1 MLSISTLSSG
11 SKGNCYRVDNG
22 SSPIL
27 LECGVRFKE
36 IQKWLNFRVNDIAAC
51 WISHEHKDHSKAA
64 LDLMESGVD
73 CYMSEGTAKELKL
86 PEYHNRL
93 HIVRAG
99 EVVQA
104 EDWTVL
110 PFEAKHDA
118 KEPLGFLM
126 QSGADKLLYLTDS
139 FYCKYKFVGLTHI
152 MVECNYCK
160 DILEANC
167 DSGLMHPKLRNRI
180 MRSHFSLEHV
190 KEFLS
195 AIDLH
200 LVREIHL
207 IHLSEDNA
215 DPQRCRDEVEA
226 LTGIPTYI
234 A

>member
-1 MLSISTLSSG
+1 MLEIKCIASG
-11 SKGNCYRVDNG
+11 SKGNCYHISNG
-22 SSPIL
+22 DTSFLIEVGLP
-27 LECGVRFKE
+27 FKK
-36 IQKWLNFRVNDIAAC
+36 IQRELKFALNNLSFAAV
-51 WISHEHKDHSKAA
+51 SHEHSDHSLCAREM
-64 LDLMESGVD
+64 LDAGVD

-139 FYCKYKFVGLTHI
+139 FYCKYKFVGLTYI

>member
-1 MLSISTLSSG
+1 MLEISVMQSG

-27 LECGVRFKE
+27 LECGVEFKR
-36 IQKWLNFRVNDIAAC
+36 IQKWLNFRVNEIAMT
-51 WISHEHKDHSKAA
+51 WVSHEHKDHCKAA
-64 LDLMESGVD
+64 LDLMESGID
-73 CYMSEGTAKELKL
+73 CYMSAGTAQELKL

-93 HIVRAG
+93 HVIRAG
-99 EVVQA
+99 ELVQA
-104 EDWTVL
+104 EGWMVL
-110 PFEAKHDA
+110 PFDARHDA
-118 KEPLGFLM
+118 AEPLGFLM

-139 FYCKYKFVGLTHI
+139 YYCKYSFVGLTHI

-160 DILEANC
+160 DILDANC
-167 DSGLMHPKLRNRI
+167 DSGLIHPKLRNRI

-190 KEFLS
+190 KEFL
-195 AIDLH
+195 AANDLR

-215 DPQRCRDEVEA
+215 DPERCRDEVQA